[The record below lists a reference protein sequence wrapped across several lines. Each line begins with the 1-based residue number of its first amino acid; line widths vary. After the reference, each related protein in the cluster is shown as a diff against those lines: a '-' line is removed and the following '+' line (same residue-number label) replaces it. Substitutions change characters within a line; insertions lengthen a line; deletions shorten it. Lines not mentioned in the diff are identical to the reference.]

1 MFPLMNSRLT
11 GVRAIGR
18 GAMAC
23 IITVG
28 PCMMIFAMPAQA
40 NDNAVPAY
48 QLPAT
53 SLINSGNSSGNSPN
67 LTTEPPAPAPR
78 WTLLPRDFSEAKTL
92 EVPSV
97 TAPAFSYAATA
108 PSPKGLALSPEPSLA
123 PNTNGQSEGGGH
135 GHWLL
140 PTITGGVLAG
150 VGTYITVRAHNA
162 NCSNLSSEGQ
172 TICGGIKTGGIV
184 LIPVG
189 GALVAL
195 GMWMRFRH

>member
-1 MFPLMNSRLT
+1 MFSLISSRST
-11 GVRAIGR
+11 EVRAIGR

-23 IITVG
+23 ILTVG
-28 PCMMIFAMPAQA
+28 LCMLIFAMPAQA

-48 QLPAT
+48 QVPAT
-53 SLINSGNSSGNSPN
+53 SLINSGNSSGTMPN
-67 LTTEPPAPAPR
+67 LATEQPAPAPR
-78 WTLLPRDFSEAKTL
+78 WTLLPKDFSDAKML
-92 EVPSV
+92 EVPNATS
-97 TAPAFSYAATA
+97 PAFSYAATA
-108 PSPKGLALSPEPSLA
+108 PSPKGLAPSPEPSLA
-123 PNTNGQSEGGGH
+123 PNMNGQSEGGGH

-140 PTITGGVLAG
+140 PTITGGILAG

-162 NCSNLSSEGQ
+162 NCSNLNSEGQ